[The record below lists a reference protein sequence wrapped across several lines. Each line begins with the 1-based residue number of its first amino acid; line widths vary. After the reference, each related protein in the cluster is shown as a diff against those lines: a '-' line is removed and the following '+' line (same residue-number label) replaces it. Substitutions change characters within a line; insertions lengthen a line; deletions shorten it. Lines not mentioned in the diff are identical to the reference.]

1 MIISILTFL
10 SDTHDIAMHVH
21 SCDCSNSWQY
31 MGLVG
36 DSGSVV
42 RLIGVTIK
50 SR

>member
-10 SDTHDIAMHVH
+10 SDTHDIAMHMH
-21 SCDCSNSWQY
+21 SCDYSNSWQY
-31 MGLVG
+31 TCLVG

-50 SR
+50 S

>member
-1 MIISILTFL
+1 MIISILAFL
-10 SDTHDIAMHVH
+10 PNTYDIAMHVH

-31 MGLVG
+31 MRLVG